1 MHKNIRCLC
10 TPSTCIQFKADVA
23 NFELD
28 KVNPGYRSLKLFA
41 DGSIETEVRRVDGTL
56 EVGYRSNGY

>member
-1 MHKNIRCLC
+1 V
-10 TPSTCIQFKADVA
+10 T

-41 DGSIETEVRRVDGTL
+41 DGSIETGVRRVGGYAL
-56 EVGYRSNGY
+56 EADYASKGY